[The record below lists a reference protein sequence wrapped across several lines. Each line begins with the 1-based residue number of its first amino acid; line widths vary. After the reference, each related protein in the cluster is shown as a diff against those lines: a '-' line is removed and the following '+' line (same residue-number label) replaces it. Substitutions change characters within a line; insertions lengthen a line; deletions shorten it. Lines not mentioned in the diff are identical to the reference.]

1 MDLFIRVLMVLPF
14 GWSQFEALGIGTN
27 IDLLENRVCSGLHFY
42 YLFVKFTHHERIKTN
57 NRCCFIYLQPVF
69 ATVFAIGL
77 GKDEL
82 NLVKI
87 LSAILIFVGVY
98 L

>member
-1 MDLFIRVLMVLPF
+1 
-14 GWSQFEALGIGTN
+14 LGIGTN
-27 IDLLENRVCSGLHFY
+27 IDLLENICSGHFHFY

-82 NLVKI
+82 NLVKN
-87 LSAILIFVGVY
+87 VGNFDICWC
-98 L
+98 LFGNIPPKH

>member
-1 MDLFIRVLMVLPF
+1 MKELKPTTVAV
-14 GWSQFEALGIGTN
+14 
-27 IDLLENRVCSGLHFY
+27 
-42 YLFVKFTHHERIKTN
+42 YLSPTCICN
-57 NRCCFIYLQPVF
+57 L
-69 ATVFAIGL
+69 FAIGL

-98 L
+98 LVTSSQKH